1 MVIQLVM
8 REKMSAVTVA
18 EAKAHLSELVERAA
32 KGETVCVTRRG
43 KPIAKIAPLAEPKK
57 PVDVA
62 LLREITKGMPG
73 QPEPA
78 SDFIRRLRD
87 AERY

>member
-1 MVIQLVM
+1 
-8 REKMSAVTVA
+8 MSDVTVA

-32 KGETVCVTRRG
+32 KGETVCVTRHGR
-43 KPIAKIAPLAEPKK
+43 PVAKIAPLAEPKQ

-62 LLREITKGMPG
+62 LLREITKGMPR

-78 SDFIRRLRD
+78 GEFMRRLRD

>member
-1 MVIQLVM
+1 
-8 REKMSAVTVA
+8 MSVVTVA

-43 KPIAKIAPLAEPKK
+43 KPVARIAPVAEPKK
-57 PVDVA
+57 PVDVSM
-62 LLREITKGMPG
+62 LRAITKGMATQTDSAG
-73 QPEPA
+73 
-78 SDFIRRLRD
+78 DFIRRMRD

>member
-1 MVIQLVM
+1 M
-8 REKMSAVTVA
+8 RTVTL
-18 EAKAHLSELVERAA
+18 AHAQAHFSELVERVAR
-32 KGETVCVTRRG
+32 GETVCVTRHGR
-43 KPIAKIAPLAEPKK
+43 PVAKIAPLAEPKK

-62 LLREITKGMPG
+62 MLCEITKGMPS

-78 SDFIRRLRD
+78 GQLIRRLRD

>member
-1 MVIQLVM
+1 
-8 REKMSAVTVA
+8 MSVVTVA
-18 EAKAHLSELVERAA
+18 EAKTHLSELVERAA

-43 KPIAKIAPLAEPKK
+43 RPVAKIAPLAEPKK

-62 LLREITKGMPG
+62 LLREITKGTAG
-73 QPEPA
+73 QPEA
-78 SDFIRRLRD
+78 AGEFIRRLRD

>member
-1 MVIQLVM
+1 
-8 REKMSAVTVA
+8 MSVVTVA

-43 KPIAKIAPLAEPKK
+43 KPVARIAPLAEPKK

-62 LLREITKGMPG
+62 RLRAITEGMATQTDSAG
-73 QPEPA
+73 
-78 SDFIRRLRD
+78 DFIRRMRD

>member
-1 MVIQLVM
+1 
-8 REKMSAVTVA
+8 MSAVTVA

-62 LLREITKGMPG
+62 VLREITKGMLPG